1 MTSNTLHNKIRTKL
15 ILVLLIIG
23 MIFTSA
29 FLFTACGTVST
40 DDDKTISY
48 VEKDDGLISN
58 PSFSFG
64 TYDLAETKFPVTAPT
79 GWSKSKDTYGASSSA
94 TSGIVSLTDSAW
106 KELMNTLYKNSNYLN
121 FVKEKFDF
129 TTNDVTKA
137 IKDAKGDQNYT
148 PTNDEIR
155 EYIVDTYMSQLENP
169 QVRAGAKDNKVYMLN
184 NYTLDLGW
192 GASQKITSSK
202 SITINK
208 GEYVKISVWVKT
220 QYLTGQYSNLEG
232 GKLTNCGA
240 SIRLTNSLNS
250 ATQSEFAIKNIQAD
264 DWTEYTLY
272 AKGDANYE
280 SKITLALG
288 LGYDIYN
295 TQGTAYFDDVTVK
308 HLTASEYESEKGA
321 TQNVTTLNFES
332 DDKQVIDINSVTED
346 TILYDMTLDEKVGSY
361 NKPVALS
368 TTNVTGSFTTSSD
381 NTTSKDK
388 GWVSTANTS
397 VNAGVVTTTLS
408 NASYSVK
415 IEDSAFSV
423 QTEGY
428 VYVSF
433 YLQNKLS
440 KFGTTTITAEVYEK
454 FSTSDKVS
462 EEKIKITETNDANEF
477 TRYSIMVYNN
487 FPTGSARNFYINLI
501 IGPSAVDK
509 TDNLTDYASGT
520 VVIKDMM
527 VATGKS
533 FATDENDNP
542 TPNYDLYKLYEST
555 ASGSTALYAGYPND
569 YFEENEDITYYS
581 FKPANSDIGAIETR
595 PAKVQN
601 YKGVTTNHAY
611 VSNGSDTISQTD
623 TRIYG
628 VNGSYAGLVDSKT
641 TYSGF
646 SVSSIS
652 NEDIRAMMIYN
663 NSTDNKDNH
672 YGFIGNTVNV
682 AENAF
687 AKISVTLKVDATATA
702 YVYLIDSSSETKSV
716 MKFVDFNENS
726 DGVNNITQNQPSHKA
741 EDLTM
746 QFKVDST
753 SMANAVDGWLTL
765 DFCIATGV
773 NAKKLRVEVWNG
785 GRDGLD
791 STASKGYV
799 FVKSINTVTSNAFN
813 EPITFNQAFVK
824 QDSIFNPLADAGESS
839 FTTTPLVYKRE
850 LTDIEKKYN
859 SEQTNSINKISYAPK
874 IVWAQNETLIYA
886 VYNNLEVEPF
896 DPYASNP
903 EEDTPVSS
911 GCTATSD
918 PSTFW
923 LSFSSILL
931 AVALFVA
938 IIMLFIKTSRRRRIA
953 RKKDIKTHYTVK
965 SRIKAN
971 KLPNKKAKKVEKAT
985 EEIDETEEINQTEE
999 VEETE
1004 NVEESAETE
1013 QVETEQESTQEQVEE
1028 EYVYGEVQDFGDDNK
1043 SND

>member
-121 FVKEKFDF
+121 FVKEKFEF

-137 IKDAKGDQNYT
+137 IKDAKGDQKYT

-202 SITINK
+202 AITINK

-220 QYLTGQYSNLEG
+220 QYLTGQYSNVEG

-264 DWTEYTLY
+264 DWTEYTIY

-361 NKPVALS
+361 NKPVTLS
-368 TTNVTGSFTTSSD
+368 TTNVKGDWTTSSD
-381 NTTSKDK
+381 GTTSNDK
-388 GWVSTANTS
+388 GWLSTANTS
-397 VNAGVVTTTLS
+397 VNGGVVTTTLS

-428 VYVSF
+428 IYVSF

-440 KFGTTTITAEVYEK
+440 KFGGTSITADVYEG
-454 FSTSDKVS
+454 DKVYAG
-462 EEKIKITETNDANEF
+462 IVKITETNTADEF
-477 TRYSIMVYNN
+477 TRYGIMVNNN

-501 IGPSAVDK
+501 IGPTAVDK

-533 FATDENDNP
+533 FATDEKGNP
-542 TPNYDLYKLYEST
+542 TPNYDLYKLYESK
-555 ASGSTALYAGYPND
+555 ASCSTSLYAGYSED
-569 YFEENEDITYYS
+569 YFEENENYTYYS

-595 PAKVQN
+595 PTKVQN
-601 YKGVTTNHAY
+601 YKGVTANHAY
-611 VSNGSDTISQTD
+611 VSNGSDTVSQAD

-646 SVSSIS
+646 DLSSIS

-672 YGFIGNTVNV
+672 YGFIGNAVTVAQNS
-682 AENAF
+682 F

-702 YVYLIDSSSETKSV
+702 YVYLIDSTSEDKSV
-716 MKFVDFNENS
+716 LKFVDFNENS
-726 DGVNNITQNQPSHKA
+726 DGVNNITENQTSHKA

-746 QFKVDST
+746 QFKVDSST
-753 SMANAVDGWLTL
+753 MSNAVDGWLTL

-791 STASKGYV
+791 ATASKGYV

-813 EPITFNQAFVK
+813 EPLSFNQSFVK
-824 QDSIFNPLADAGESS
+824 ESSISNPLAEAGESS

-850 LTDIEKKYN
+850 LTDLEKKFN
-859 SEQTNSINKISYAPK
+859 AEQTSSDAKISYAPK

-886 VYNNLEVEPF
+886 VYNNLEVEPY
-896 DPYASNP
+896 DPYDSSI
-903 EEDTPVSS
+903 EDDTTASS
-911 GCTATSD
+911 GCTATTD

-938 IIMLFIKTSRRRRIA
+938 IIMLFIKTSRRRRNA

-971 KLPNKKAKKVEKAT
+971 KLPDKKSKKAENKVE
-985 EEIDETEEINQTEE
+985 ETEEIEQTEE
-999 VEETE
+999 VEQTE
-1004 NVEESAETE
+1004 SVEEPVETE